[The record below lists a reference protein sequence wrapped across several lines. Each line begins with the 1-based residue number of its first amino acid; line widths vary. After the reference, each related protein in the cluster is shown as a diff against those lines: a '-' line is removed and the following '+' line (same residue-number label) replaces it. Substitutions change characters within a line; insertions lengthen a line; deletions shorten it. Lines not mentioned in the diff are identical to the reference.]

1 MEEVS
6 DNSDR
11 LFSWLLMLLGGGE
24 SITGRGRRVS
34 FGERGWT
41 SSSSIRFSSP
51 ANNKA
56 VSKFQLQANKNTLP
70 IGYSNEIVQVFDLL
84 KLETVG

>member
-24 SITGRGRRVS
+24 SITGCGRVS

-56 VSKFQLQANKNTLP
+56 VSKFQLQANKNTLR
-70 IGYSNEIVQVFDLL
+70 IGYSNEIVQVFGLE